1 MKGSRTNITDTL
13 WRKQLDKG
21 LSSLQRS
28 ILWREG
34 AHLLKPSDS
43 LRFES
48 DRYFIDGRVGAILT
62 VMVKEGSNYK
72 LPKAWGVN
80 AIPSV
85 TDSKAS
91 VSLITNVG
99 VVPEKE
105 VIDKISEAT
114 KSARG
119 SLDEAEESGQLTDAS
134 AAQQLADDMSDIAVE
149 IKSGSYMS
157 LSMRL
162 NVIADDEDALDRSLR
177 EIEIGY
183 RNWFNKVSLEQ
194 YVGQQQDDY
203 KNMFKTPAQQLG
215 YNYKLTSQEL
225 AGMSPFITR
234 GLEDD
239 SGIFVGRLAADVNS
253 GAVMLDTQLFDK
265 LAMVG
270 ARGDAVVGPNVVHGI
285 TKSSLWGVQY
295 AQDALMRGSK
305 VHQVVLN
312 NVDPLKYGT
321 IDLSPISTNIDL
333 SKGKINMLEVFGEKE
348 HELELFSV
356 QIEKLKLIVRQLDPD
371 LTEADLQLLGAVLEE
386 FYIDNENWKANAK
399 NHVDEL
405 RLVGIPSYQVPKF
418 EQIAAYFKRAGNE
431 AKSSGDRAKYDDSD
445 LAALKRFERMFNEL
459 YSKYGDIFGRTT
471 DLDTASIRRNPQSIY
486 QFGNMR
492 NRGKGAFLAQVIN
505 ALSYLAGNISRDD
518 VVIVHGA
525 EQITDS
531 MYDYFVQQVNY
542 YWSVGAKVVLLFSTP
557 HDMLSSRLYDDAD
570 TTLVGPSTKA
580 EMDLFA
586 SKFDNSLPATI
597 RSELSESGVQ
607 NEYYFRRGMES
618 ALFVWEASL

>member
-1 MKGSRTNITDTL
+1 MKNSRTNITDAR

-21 LSSLQRS
+21 VSTIQRRV
-28 ILWREG
+28 IWREG
-34 AHLLKPSDS
+34 VHLLQPSDS

-62 VMVKEGSNYK
+62 VMMKEGSNYK

-105 VIDKISEAT
+105 VIDKISEAV

-119 SLDEAEESGQLTDAS
+119 SADEAEESGQLTDAS
-134 AAQQLADDMSDIAVE
+134 AAQQLAEDMSDVAVE
-149 IKSGSYMS
+149 IKSGSYMA

-162 NVIADDEDALDRSLR
+162 NVVAEDDESLDRALR

-203 KNMFKTPAQQLG
+203 KNLFRSPVHQLG

-239 SGIFVGRLAADVNS
+239 SGIFIGRLAADVNS
-253 GAVMLDTQLFDK
+253 GAVMLDTQAFNK

-270 ARGDAVVGPNVVHGI
+270 ARGDAVVGPNVIHGI
-285 TKSSLWGVQY
+285 TKSSLWGIQY
-295 AQDALMRGSK
+295 SQDALMRGHR
-305 VHQVVLN
+305 VHQIVLN
-312 NVDPLKYGT
+312 NVNPLNYGRT
-321 IDLSPISTNIDL
+321 DLSTVSTVIDL
-333 SKGKINMLEVFGEKE
+333 SKGKINMMEVFGEKE
-348 HELELFSV
+348 KELELFSI
-356 QIEKLKLIVRQLDPD
+356 QLEKIKLIVKQLDPD
-371 LTEADLQLLGAVLEE
+371 LREEDLQLLGQVMQE
-386 FYIDNENWKANAK
+386 FYIDAGTWVPNAK
-399 NHVDEL
+399 NHPKEL
-405 RLVGIPSYQVPKF
+405 RLVGIPSSQVPKF
-418 EQIAAYFKRAGNE
+418 EQISSYFKRARLDASTAHDN
-431 AKSSGDRAKYDDSD
+431 AKYS
-445 LAALKRFERMFNEL
+445 AADVEMLKRYERMFSEL
-459 YSKYGDIFGRTT
+459 FEKYGDIFGRVT
-471 DLDTASIRRNPQSIY
+471 DLETNRIRMSLQSIY
-486 QFGNMR
+486 QFGDMR
-492 NRGKGAFLAQVIN
+492 NRGQNVFLAQVIN
-505 ALSYLAGNISRDD
+505 ALSYLSGNINRGD

-525 EQITDS
+525 EQISNS
-531 MYDYFVQQVNY
+531 MYDYFLQQVNY
-542 YWSVGAKVVLLFSTP
+542 YWSVGAKVVLLFDTP
-557 HDMLSSRLYDDAD
+557 KAMLESQLYDDAD
-570 TTLVGPSTKA
+570 TTLIGPSTKA
-580 EMDLFA
+580 EMDLFS
-586 SKFDNSLPATI
+586 SKFNNALPDTVRA
-597 RSELSESGVQ
+597 ELSESGTQ
-607 NEYYFRRGMES
+607 NEYYFKRGMQS

>member
-1 MKGSRTNITDTL
+1 MKGSRTNITDTR
-13 WRKQLDKG
+13 WMAKSSE
-21 LSSLQRS
+21 LSSVQRS
-28 ILWREG
+28 VVWREG
-34 AHLLKPSDS
+34 VHLLAPEDS

-48 DRYFIDGRVGAILT
+48 DRYYIDGRVGAILT
-62 VMVKEGSNYK
+62 IMIKEGSNYK

-162 NVIADDEDALDRSLR
+162 NVVADDEDSLERAIR

-183 RNWFNKVSLEQ
+183 RNWFNKISLEQ
-194 YVGQQQDDY
+194 YVGQQQADF
-203 KNMFKTPAQQLG
+203 KNMLRSPIHQLG
-215 YNYKLTSQEL
+215 YNYKMTSQEL

-253 GAVMLDTQLFDK
+253 GAVMLDTQKFDK

-270 ARGDAVVGPNVVHGI
+270 ARGDAVVGPNVIHGI

-295 AQDALMRGSK
+295 AQDALMRGYK
-305 VHQVVLN
+305 VHQIVLN
-312 NVDPLKYGT
+312 NVEPLVYGSTDLSSISST
-321 IDLSPISTNIDL
+321 IDLSQ
-333 SKGKINMLEVFGEKE
+333 GKINMLEVFGDKSKE
-348 HELELFSV
+348 LALFSV
-356 QIEKLKLIVRQLDPD
+356 QLEKIKLIVRQLDPD
-371 LTEADLQLLGAVLEE
+371 LKESDMQLLGQVIED
-386 FYIDNENWKANAK
+386 FYIDRGLWKANAK
-399 NHVDEL
+399 NHLDEL
-405 RLVGIPSYQVPKF
+405 RLVGIPSDQVPKF
-418 EQIAAYFKRAGNE
+418 EQLPAYFKKAGLDAYN
-431 AKSSGDRAKYDDSD
+431 SGDKASYTEGD
-445 LAALKRFERMFNEL
+445 LVSLKRFQRMFDEL
-459 YSKYGDIFGRTT
+459 YSKYGELFSKPT
-471 DLDTASIRRNPQSIY
+471 DLDTRSIQRNPQSIY
-486 QFGNMR
+486 QFGDMKA
-492 NRGKGAFLAQVIN
+492 RGKNIFLAQVIN
-505 ALSYLAGNISRDD
+505 AMSYLSGNISRGD
-518 VVIVHGA
+518 VVIIHGA
-525 EQITDS
+525 EEISES
-531 MYDYFVQQVNY
+531 MYEYFTQQINY
-542 YWSVGAKVVLLFSTP
+542 YWTVGAKVVMLFDTP
-557 HDMLSSRLYDDAD
+557 KSMLASQMYDDAD
-570 TTLVGPSTKA
+570 SILIGPSSKT
-580 EMDLFA
+580 EMDTFA
-586 SKFDNSLPATI
+586 SKFNNSLPATV

-607 NEYYFRRGMES
+607 NEYYFKRGMES